1 MCVVTFT
8 HGVKIAYLSHQANK
22 PMSEEQRTILQN
34 KALHKYCELL
44 AEALNDAGLD
54 MKVVLKP
61 EVDIP
66 WTKESV
72 KNHLW
77 RPIQEIMMD
86 KESTTEM
93 STADPGKI
101 YEVLDR
107 HISEKHGVHVEWPS
121 NQENYMESMGVK
133 R

>member
-1 MCVVTFT
+1 
-8 HGVKIAYLSHQANK
+8 
-22 PMSEEQRTILQN
+22 MSEEQRTILQN

-101 YEVLDR
+101 YQVLDR

-133 R
+133 K

>member
-1 MCVVTFT
+1 
-8 HGVKIAYLSHQANK
+8 
-22 PMSEEQRTILQN
+22 MSEEQRTILQN

-77 RPIQEIMMD
+77 RPIQLIMMD

-93 STADPGKI
+93 DTTDPSKI
-101 YEVLDR
+101 YDVLDR
-107 HISEKHGVHVEWPS
+107 HISEKHGVHIPWPS
-121 NQENYMESMGVK
+121 NQENYMESMGDK

>member
-1 MCVVTFT
+1 
-8 HGVKIAYLSHQANK
+8 
-22 PMSEEQRTILQN
+22 MSEPRTSQQN

-44 AEALNDAGLD
+44 AVVLNDAGLD
-54 MKVVLKP
+54 MKTVLKP
-61 EVDIP
+61 EIDIP

-77 RPIQEIMMD
+77 RPIQEIMLD

-93 STADPGKI
+93 DTSDPSDI
-101 YEVLDR
+101 YLVLDR
-107 HISEKHGVHVEWPS
+107 HLAEKFGVHVEWPS
-121 NQENYMESMGVK
+121 N

>member
-1 MCVVTFT
+1 M
-8 HGVKIAYLSHQANK
+8 
-22 PMSEEQRTILQN
+22 
-34 KALHKYCELL
+34 HKYFELL

-54 MKVVLKP
+54 MKTVLKP

-77 RPIQEIMMD
+77 RPIQEVMLA
-86 KESTTEM
+86 KESTAEM
-93 STADPGKI
+93 DTREPNEI
-101 YEVLDR
+101 YKVLDR
-107 HISEKHGVHVEWPS
+107 HISEKFGIHIEWPDKNDEMMNALYGS
-121 NQENYMESMGVK
+121 K